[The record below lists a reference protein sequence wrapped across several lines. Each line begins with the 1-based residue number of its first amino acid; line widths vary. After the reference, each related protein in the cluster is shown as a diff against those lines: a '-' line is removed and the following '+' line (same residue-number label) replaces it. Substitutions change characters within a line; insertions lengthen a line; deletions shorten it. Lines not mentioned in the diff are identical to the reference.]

1 MPAPNSYSDRVLLT
15 IHGVTSDNGGLVEL
29 RRVCQEKLPG
39 LIVDSYYYQYVM
51 PIRDL
56 TEPVK
61 DIIFTSIRDKIRLVW
76 LDRVAGQGRKLFVAA
91 HSFGTLAVIRAL
103 EMQIPGVTI
112 EGLILFGSIVRP
124 NQVWDGWVDGGQL
137 SHPPFAVI
145 RPLDGVVRFGKK
157 VGGGDSGAAGF
168 TGNGAH
174 LPYQTYKTGGH
185 TAYYPDD
192 VDDVVAILQGGVA
205 SPART
210 TEDAWYKNC
219 GRLTKARIFL
229 QKTVGMMP

>member
-1 MPAPNSYSDRVLLT
+1 
-15 IHGVTSDNGGLVEL
+15 VEL
-29 RRVCQEKLPG
+29 RRACQQQLPG

-51 PIRDL
+51 PFRDL
-56 TEPVK
+56 TDPVK
-61 DIIFTSIRDKIRLVW
+61 DIIFTSIRNKIRLVW
-76 LDRVAGQGRKLFVAA
+76 LEHINGNGKKLFVAA

-103 EMQIPGVTI
+103 EMQIRI

-145 RPLDGVVRFGKK
+145 RPLDGVVRFGRR

-168 TGNGAH
+168 TGTGTH
-174 LPYQTYKTGGH
+174 LPYQTYKNGGH

-192 VDDVVAILQGGVA
+192 VEDVLAVLKGGVA
-205 SPART
+205 NPPIT
-210 TEDAWYKNC
+210 PQETWYRNA
-219 GRLTKARIFL
+219 GWRTKARIAL
-229 QKTVGMMP
+229 RKALGSVA